1 MKRYCPNC
9 KSKIE
14 DGKKFCGNCG
24 FNISDFED
32 VTAKQPKRKS
42 RVIYIVLIC
51 VTLCIIGIVVAFSIQ
66 NNRHE
71 PTPIDND
78 EEYEVVIDETPSPT
92 EEPGRSFNVTYTN
105 PFVGDIAWINATDPL
120 NNETY
125 YFVINKEGR
134 ALGYVKQIIY
144 ENIIA
149 DTNGIIASPKSLGY
163 TSIAARGNG
172 YTFVVKDISDPDN
185 NEYYF
190 GIVNSEGK
198 WEMELTRLFDKKYIA
213 HSYTGGTSN
222 PPSISYAGDGIF
234 QFDKIHFYNTNT
246 HSWFDV
252 PGVED
257 EANFVDGVT
266 IVSHLVIHS
275 DGSYSKFNVSGN
287 LDPFSDGVVFNRSD
301 CKLYNF
307 NGQEVANLEYYKD
320 KIKNYSYSNVVFNDG
335 YATIDF
341 RGADE
346 QSYFVVIDKSGN
358 QMFTPIKHYGKVGVI
373 RYNRFSL
380 SRNNGT
386 EKIFDEHGNEI
397 AEVETTAKGS
407 EIYESG
413 WLNVDNNYMDVDGHY
428 MFENGIINVEKEVL
442 DKGEA
447 L

>member
-32 VTAKQPKRKS
+32 VTAKQSKRKS

-71 PTPIDND
+71 PTTIDND
-78 EEYEVVIDETPSPT
+78 EEYEVVTDETPSPT
-92 EEPGRSFNVTYTN
+92 EEPGRSFNVGYTT
-105 PFVGDIAWINATDPL
+105 PFVGDIAWIDATDPL
-120 NNETY
+120 NDESY
-125 YFVINKEGR
+125 YFLINKEGR
-134 ALGYVKQIIY
+134 ALGYVKQNIY

-149 DTNGIIASPKSLGY
+149 DTNGIIASPNSLGY
-163 TSIAARGNG
+163 TSIAACGNG
-172 YTFVVKDISDPDN
+172 YTFVVKNITDPDH
-185 NEYYF
+185 NEYHF

-198 WEMELTRLFDKKYIA
+198 WEMEPTSLVDKKYIVHPYA
-213 HSYTGGTSN
+213 GGTSK
-222 PPSISYAGDGIF
+222 PPSISYVGDGIF

-252 PGVED
+252 PDVQD

-266 IVSHLVIHS
+266 IVSNLVIHS
-275 DGSYSKFNVSGN
+275 DGSYSKLNVSGE
-287 LDPFSDGVVFNRSD
+287 LDSFSDGVVFNKTD
-301 CKLYNF
+301 YKLYNV
-307 NGQEVANLEYYKD
+307 NGQALADLGYYKG
-320 KIKNYSYSNVVFNDG
+320 KLLGNRSIIFNDG
-335 YATIDF
+335 YAKVEF
-341 RGADE
+341 KGEDE
-346 QSYFVVIDKSGN
+346 QYYFVVIDKSGN
-358 QMFTPIKHYGKVGVI
+358 QMFTPIKSGGNTVGII
-373 RYNRFSL
+373 RYNRFSVI
-380 SRNNGT
+380 NNIGI

-397 AEVETTAKGS
+397 AEVEQGGKGG
-407 EIYESG
+407 ETYESG
-413 WLNVDNNYMDVDGHY
+413 LLNVDCNYIDVDGHY
-428 MFENGIINVEKEVL
+428 IFENGIINVEKEVL

>member
-1 MKRYCPNC
+1 MDRYCPNC
-9 KSKIE
+9 RSKIE

-24 FNISDFED
+24 FNISDFDD
-32 VTAKQPKRKS
+32 VTAKQPKRKNK
-42 RVIYIVLIC
+42 VIYIVLIC
-51 VTLCIIGIVVAFSIQ
+51 VTLCIIGIVVALSIQ

-92 EEPGRSFNVTYTN
+92 EEPGRSFNVGYTT
-105 PFVGDIAWINATDPL
+105 PFVGDIAWIGAVDPL
-120 NNETY
+120 NDESY
-125 YFVINKEGR
+125 YFLINKEGR
-134 ALGYVKQIIY
+134 ALGYVKQNIF

-149 DTNGIIASPKSLGY
+149 DTNGIIASPNSLGY

-172 YTFVVKDISDPDN
+172 YTFVVKDISDPDH

-198 WEMELTRLFDKKYIA
+198 WEMELTSLFDKKYIV
-213 HSYTGGTSN
+213 HPYQNVTSS
-222 PPSISYAGDGIF
+222 PPSISYVGDGIF

-252 PGVED
+252 PGVYD

-287 LDPFSDGVVFNRSD
+287 LDPFSDGVVFNRSN

-307 NGQEVANLEYYKD
+307 NGQEVANLEYYKG
-320 KIKNYSYSNVVFNDG
+320 KISSDCKVIFNDG
-335 YATIDF
+335 YATIAF

-346 QSYFVVIDKSGN
+346 QNYFVVIDKSGN
-358 QMFTPIKHYGKVGVI
+358 QMFTPIGYYGAALGII

-380 SRNNGT
+380 SRNDDT

-397 AEVETTAKGS
+397 AEVEKTVKGS
-407 EIYESG
+407 KTYESG
-413 WLNVDNNYMDVDGHY
+413 WLNVNKNYMDVDGHY